1 MVRKATKKK
10 RGVATRKRKN
20 IILLGSEGKNE
31 TERRYF
37 NGFKPKL
44 NQYIIMH
51 AGGNNTDPL
60 GVINNTVDEIDYQEL
75 DFEDGDLAYVL
86 LDCDINKGVTNEK
99 KLINALKKAE
109 KNKII
114 PILSTPAFELWY
126 LLHYRFTSK
135 SFNSNQELISDLIK
149 YIPTYNKSSEVF
161 HTLFPK
167 TNDAITN
174 AIKLTEYQ
182 EVNNS
187 ELSQLQKT
195 NTNVYQ
201 LVEILMNDIN
211 DKLS

>member
-10 RGVATRKRKN
+10 RGIETRKRKN

-37 NGFKPKL
+37 NGFKSKL
-44 NQYIIMH
+44 NHYIIMH
-51 AGGNNTDPL
+51 TSGNNTDPL
-60 GVINNTVDEIDYQEL
+60 GVINNTVDEVNYQEL
-75 DFEDGDLAYVL
+75 DFENGDLAYVL

-99 KLINALKKAE
+99 KLISSLKKAK
-109 KNKII
+109 KNKLI

-135 SFNSNQELISDLIK
+135 SFNSNQELISALRE
-149 YIPTYNKSSEVF
+149 YIPTYNKSSDVF

-167 TNDAITN
+167 TGDAITN
-174 AIKLTEYQ
+174 AIKLTKYQ
-182 EVNNS
+182 KENNS
-187 ELSQLQKT
+187 ELSQLHKT
-195 NTNVYQ
+195 NTDVFQ

-211 DKLS
+211 DKSS